1 MALGINLER
10 ESNGDPQD
18 NGAHEWLHRDISQ
31 ELECL
36 SQEVTQEAL
45 DLWRH
50 EFNYQK
56 RPHQLLA
63 TRCPGEL
70 YHNSTRKYSG
80 SVEELLYE
88 EMATRRVNQNGFIR
102 WKDQSLFLSQS
113 LIGWDVGLKSTEN
126 GPIEVWFA
134 RLLLGHIDPVNAS
147 FERIDR
153 HPNYGKSNLESA
165 A

>member
-1 MALGINLER
+1 MGINLER
-10 ESNGDPQD
+10 GRPGHPQD
-18 NGAHEWLHRDISQ
+18 NGAHERLHRDISR

-45 DLWRH
+45 DLWRQ
-50 EFNYQK
+50 EFNYQ
-56 RPHQLLA
+56 RPHESLA
-63 TRCPGEL
+63 MRCPGEL
-70 YHNSTRKYSG
+70 YHNSTRKYPG
-80 SVEELLYE
+80 SIEELIYE
-88 EMATRRVNQNGFIR
+88 EMATRRVNQNGLIR

-126 GPIEVWFA
+126 GLIEVWFA
-134 RLLLGHIDPVNAS
+134 QLLLGHIEPLSAS

-153 HPNYGKSNLESA
+153 SPNHGKSNFESA